1 MLQPVSISKST
12 KIMCF
17 TQILVTDI
25 LSVYSFPDFYHGEP
39 TKMAVDAKSE
49 ILIERP
55 RDAVAKVMFDPKFDK
70 LWITGLTHSFPQSPG
85 LLAQGAKFERVGSF
99 LGRHY
104 SAIYLV
110 TRNSENEFIE
120 IAADEPF
127 QMKIRYELGETE
139 SGTLTKIRIQSI
151 GENLYQVPPAVLNRS
166 VQDWISGDLERL
178 KKRVE
183 QDGE

>member
-1 MLQPVSISKST
+1 MLQREPISKSALI
-12 KIMCF
+12 KCF
-17 TQILVTDI
+17 TRIFGADI
-25 LSVYSFPDFYHGEP
+25 LSEYSFPIFYHGEP

-55 RDAVAKVMFDPKFDK
+55 REAVAKVMFDPKCDK
-70 LWITGLTHSFPQSPG
+70 LWITGLTHSFPQTPG
-85 LLAQGAKFERVGSF
+85 LLVEGAKLERVGSF

-104 SAIYLV
+104 SSMYLV
-110 TRNSENEFIE
+110 TRSAENEYVE

-127 QMKIRYELGETE
+127 QMKIRYELADAEG
-139 SGTLTKIRIQSI
+139 GTLTKIRIQSI

-166 VQDWISGDLERL
+166 VQEWITDDLQRL

-183 QDGE
+183 VGGD